1 MIIILGGIVLLQL
14 SKRAELMPASPIR
27 KLVPFAQEA
36 KKRGIKVYHLNIG
49 QPDIKTP
56 DLFFEAIRNFDAPV
70 LAYALS
76 QGDLK
81 LIDSFREYYKKWG
94 INFGE
99 DEIIITNGG
108 SEAIIMALMAVGD
121 PGDEV
126 LVPEPFYANY
136 NGFACEAGMT
146 VKPITTKAEEG
157 FHLTNKEYI
166 KSLIKSNTKA
176 IIISNPGNPTGA
188 VYTKEELEMLG
199 EIAKEHNIYLIGD
212 EVYREF
218 VYDGLKFTSLMDVKG
233 IEDRVIICDSIS
245 KRYSA
250 CGARIGCICSKNK
263 DFMKVIMKFAQA
275 RLCAP
280 TIEMIGAA
288 ALVNTVKEYFDEVH
302 EEYQKRRDIVYNALK
317 EIPGVVCEKPMGAF
331 YVVAKLPIDDAEVF
345 AKWML
350 TDFNIDNETTMVAPA
365 EGFYAT
371 PGLGKDEVRLAYI
384 LNEDDLK
391 KAMYLLAEGIKAYN
405 NR

>member
-1 MIIILGGIVLLQL
+1 MLQL

-27 KLVPFAQEA
+27 KLVPFAQAA
-36 KKRGIKVYHLNIG
+36 KKRGVKVYHLNIG

-56 DLFFEAIRNFDAPV
+56 ELFFDAIKKFDAPV

-76 QGDLK
+76 QGDLN
-81 LIDSFREYYKKWG
+81 LINSFRKYYKKWG
-94 INFGE
+94 IDFEEG
-99 DEIIITNGG
+99 EIIITNGG
-108 SEAIIMALMAVGD
+108 SEAIIMTMMAIGD
-121 PGDEV
+121 PGDEI

-157 FHLTNKEYI
+157 FHLPKKEYI
-166 KSLIKSNTKA
+166 KSLIKSNTRA
-176 IIISNPGNPTGA
+176 IMISNPGNPTGA

-199 EIAKEHNIYLIGD
+199 EIAKEHDIYLIGD

-218 VYDGLKFTSLMDVKG
+218 IYDGLKFTSLMEIKG
-233 IEDRVIICDSIS
+233 VEDRVIICDSIS

-250 CGARIGCICSKNK
+250 CGARIGCLCSKNK
-263 DFMKVIMKFAQA
+263 VFMQTIMKFAQA
-275 RLCAP
+275 RLCVP

-288 ALVNTVKEYFDEVH
+288 TLVDTAKEYFEEVH
-302 EEYQKRRDIVYNALK
+302 AEYQKRRDIVYNALK
-317 EIPGVVCEKPMGAF
+317 AMPGVVCEKPMGAF
-331 YVVAKLPIDDAEVF
+331 YVVAKLPIDDAEEF
-345 AKWML
+345 TKWML
-350 TDFNIDNETTMVAPA
+350 TDFNINNETTMVAPA

-371 PGLGKDEVRLAYI
+371 PGLGKDEARLAYV
-384 LNEDDLK
+384 LKEEDLE
-391 KAMYLLAEGIKAYN
+391 KAMYILAEGIKAYN

>member
-1 MIIILGGIVLLQL
+1 MLQL

-27 KLVPFAQEA
+27 KLVPFAQAA
-36 KKRGIKVYHLNIG
+36 KKRGVKVYHLNIG

-56 DLFFEAIRNFDAPV
+56 ELFFDAIKKFDAPV

-76 QGDLK
+76 QGDLN
-81 LIDSFREYYKKWG
+81 LINSFRKYYKKWG
-94 INFGE
+94 IDFEEG
-99 DEIIITNGG
+99 EIIITNGG
-108 SEAIIMALMAVGD
+108 SEAIIMTMMAIGD
-121 PGDEV
+121 PGDEI

-157 FHLTNKEYI
+157 FHLPKKEYI
-166 KSLIKSNTKA
+166 KSLIKSNTRA
-176 IIISNPGNPTGA
+176 IMISNPGNPTGA

-199 EIAKEHNIYLIGD
+199 EIAKEHDIYLIGD

-218 VYDGLKFTSLMDVKG
+218 IYDGLKFASLMEVKG
-233 IEDRVIICDSIS
+233 AEDRVIICDSIS

-250 CGARIGCICSKNK
+250 CGARIGCLCSKNK
-263 DFMKVIMKFAQA
+263 NLMKTIMKFAQA
-275 RLCAP
+275 RLCVP

-288 ALVNTVKEYFDEVH
+288 TLVDTAKEYFEEVH
-302 EEYQKRRDIVYNALK
+302 VEYQKRRDIVYNALK
-317 EIPGVVCEKPMGAF
+317 AMPGVVCEKPMGAF
-331 YVVAKLPIDDAEVF
+331 YVVAKLPIDDAEEF

-350 TDFNIDNETTMVAPA
+350 TDFNINNETTMIAPA
-365 EGFYAT
+365 AGFYAT
-371 PGLGKDEVRLAYI
+371 PGLGKDEARLAYV
-384 LNEDDLK
+384 LKGEDLE
-391 KAMYLLAEGIKAYN
+391 KAMYILAEGIKAYN